1 MSCNGAGGR
10 GKRTFPPAVVAVY
23 IGGMISPLN
32 TVRDL
37 MYWLTARLAAENS
50 EDVSATA
57 SCFVMHNVELP
68 SQKDRREKLQAELSY
83 EELNAVWFQ
92 YLSTSVERLDSLPI
106 PSTYPAP
113 PKRFPERKTIVI
125 IDGLDLIQVPSLTWV
140 PFLLPESVELIL
152 SCSDS
157 TSWVSALTQGNRI
170 REERV
175 IRLSPL
181 SVYARKELV
190 AFYLRS
196 AGTGKGWGVA
206 LGEHLTIKHM
216 DTIADE
222 SSPIHLGCIRK
233 RRGSN
238 TGGGS
243 RRCTVTGVV

>member
-1 MSCNGAGGR
+1 MSSNGAGGR

-222 SSPIHLGCIRK
+222 SSPIHLG
-233 RRGSN
+233 
-238 TGGGS
+238 
-243 RRCTVTGVV
+243 